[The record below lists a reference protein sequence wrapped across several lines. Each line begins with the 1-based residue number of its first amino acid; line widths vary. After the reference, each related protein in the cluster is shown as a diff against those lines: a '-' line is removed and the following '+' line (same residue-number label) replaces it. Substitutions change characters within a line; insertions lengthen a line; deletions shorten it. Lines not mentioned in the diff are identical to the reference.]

1 MEPVKA
7 LEQDEP
13 SGELQLKPGSLV
25 PLLRLNRNFFLTPV
39 GLHIV
44 GQPSY
49 RAWNAAGIKLARM
62 RTSVQWSIGDWLLYG
77 EGRGDWGETYAQ
89 AMDFTQYSEQT
100 LQNFVWVC
108 RRWDFSRRKE
118 ISFTHHAV
126 IAALHPRVQDRF
138 IQLAIERGWSSRELD
153 RECDPFRD
161 KPKYAAK
168 ETPPPPQPDP
178 PAGMTYTPLYI
189 EGTRAEVQPRLNKIL
204 DGYDENDVIHVDY
217 YFVKQVEPL
226 GELP

>member
-1 MEPVKA
+1 MEPVA
-7 LEQDEP
+7 RLEQDEP

-108 RRWDFSRRKE
+108 GRWHFSRRKE

-126 IAALHPRVQDRF
+126 IAALHPAVQDRF

-153 RECDPFRD
+153 HECDPFRD

-168 ETPPPPQPDP
+168 PEPPEPTPAPVTVSAWLHEHVEG
-178 PAGMTYTPLYI
+178 PA
-189 EGTRAEVQPRLNKIL
+189 EEVKANIDKQLARFSA
-204 DGYDENDVIHVDY
+204 GDVVHVEY
-217 YFVKQVEPL
+217 WLVTAAEPL